1 MKNVFGIAILIS
13 LVGCGK
19 DRIKEVK
26 GLDGNDGV
34 SCYAES
40 RQTGNYIV
48 CGDSEFRVA
57 DGIDGQDGQ
66 DGKDGVDGVDGTD
79 GIDGQDGK
87 DGIDGQD
94 GADGSDGADG
104 QDGQDGS
111 FDGYLEYVEV
121 CPDVSG
127 NLIETLLYLDGE
139 YLAFLSEPNHKKQ
152 RLVIL
157 DDGTYKTT
165 DGRNVYFHISGD
177 DLICL

>member
-1 MKNVFGIAILIS
+1 MFNLLKGICVVIFFLS

-19 DRIKEVK
+19 DKIKEVK
-26 GLDGNDGV
+26 GLDGNDGI
-34 SCYAES
+34 SCYADS
-40 RQTGNYIV
+40 RPTGNFIV

-57 DGIDGQDGQ
+57 DGIDGTDGI
-66 DGKDGVDGVDGTD
+66 D
-79 GIDGQDGK
+79 GIDGQDGV
-87 DGIDGQD
+87 
-94 GADGSDGADG
+94 DGSDGS
-104 QDGQDGS
+104 DGS

-127 NLIETLLYLDGE
+127 NYIETLLYLDGQ
-139 YLAFLSEPNHKKQ
+139 YMAFLSDPNYKRQ

-165 DGRNVYFHISGD
+165 DGRNVYFQIING